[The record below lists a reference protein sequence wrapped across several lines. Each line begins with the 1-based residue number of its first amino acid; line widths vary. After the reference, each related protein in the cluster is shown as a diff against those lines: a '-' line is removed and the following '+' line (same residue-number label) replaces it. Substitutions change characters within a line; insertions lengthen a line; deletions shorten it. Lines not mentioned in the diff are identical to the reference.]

1 MSIFDNTDFA
11 GSTIDVPVGQ
21 TTITDN
27 GNISII
33 KSDGVNQTVFNSL
46 STALKCLNFMNSRG
60 QYYMEAGD
68 DLTILNLQTK
78 LLIVENTFIN
88 QKLMNSYV
96 LTYHGNSVKAIHRN
110 LSNLFNLTDALK
122 SVGFKVES
130 TNFNTNLD
138 LQTNLAD
145 EDRPRV
151 AIVDWYYFVTTHI
164 TKLTDTTQIVLQ

>member
-27 GNISII
+27 GNISLI

-60 QYYMEAGD
+60 QYYMAAGD

-78 LLIVENTFIN
+78 LLVVENTFIN

-110 LSNLFNLTDALK
+110 LSNLFNFTDALK

-130 TNFNTNLD
+130 TNFNTNAD

-151 AIVDWYYFVTTHI
+151 AIVDWYYFVTANI

>member
-11 GSTIDVPVGQ
+11 SSVIDVPVGQ
-21 TTITDN
+21 TTVTDN

-33 KSDGVNQTVFNSL
+33 KSDGVNQIVFNSL

-60 QYYMEAGD
+60 QYYMAAGD

-96 LTYHGNSVKAIHRN
+96 LTYHGSSVKAIHRN
-110 LSNLFNLTDALK
+110 LSNLFNLKDALI
-122 SVGFKVES
+122 SVGFKIEAS
-130 TNFNTNLD
+130 QFNTNLD
-138 LQTNLAD
+138 LQANLAD
-145 EDRPRV
+145 EDRPR
-151 AIVDWYYFVTTHI
+151 IQICDFFYFVGTGSA
-164 TKLTDTTQIVLQ
+164 LTDTTQIVFQ

>member
-11 GSTIDVPVGQ
+11 GSTIDVPVGE
-21 TTITDN
+21 TIITDN

-33 KSDGVNQTVFNSL
+33 KSDGVNQIVFNSL

-60 QYYMEAGD
+60 QYYMAAGD
-68 DLTILNLQTK
+68 DITILNVQTK
-78 LLIVENTFIN
+78 LLIVENTFTN
-88 QKLMNSYV
+88 QQLMNSYV

-130 TNFNTNLD
+130 TNFNTNAD

-145 EDRPRV
+145 EDRPRLAV
-151 AIVDWYYFVTTHI
+151 CDFFLFYCNR
-164 TKLTDTTQIVLQ
+164 

>member
-11 GSTIDVPVGQ
+11 SSVIDVPVGQ
-21 TTITDN
+21 SGNVTDN

-33 KSDGVNQTVFNSL
+33 KSDGVNQIVFNSL
-46 STALKCLNFMNSRG
+46 STALNCLNFMNSRG
-60 QYYMEAGD
+60 QYYMAAGD

-110 LSNLFNLTDALK
+110 LSNLFNLRDALT
-122 SVGFKVES
+122 SVGFKIEAS
-130 TNFNTNLD
+130 QFNTNAD
-138 LQTNLAD
+138 LQSNLAD
-145 EDRPRV
+145 TDRPRIQV
-151 AIVDWYYFVTTHI
+151 IDWYYYVGDGS
-164 TKLTDTTQIVLQ
+164 KLDDSTQIVFQ